1 MWGGVPPH
9 VTQRNSACCLAL
21 LGTGPCWQQGR
32 TLCSTS
38 WRGAHCLYRTA
49 PNTCWTACTA
59 VVNDGRSTAAAR
71 GVPTV
76 ARAPAPAHL
85 LATGALGMMRQRAPT
100 RAGPSHSRARSAF
113 AMFFPCPPPQV
124 AVCSACAPVVSQ
136 PLRLVV
142 ARLDAD
148 CARRRP
154 LRDAGQPPPPAHCH
168 WPTGAA
174 VPISM
179 RAPPPTLC
187 AHVSQHLT
195 QSRRSSSHSHQ
206 SPPPTTPHTT
216 HPTPL
221 SPTSPSNSQTP
232 AMAALL
238 SRTSSSALASPT
250 ASCSCKASSTR
261 GLASVGPEAPRRHYL
276 PAAAAPAAKGPTGR
290 RGGLAAARAQAP
302 KRESRT
308 SVVDTL
314 QNMGQVRVRAYSRRA
329 CVFAGVGGPLS
340 WQSPL
345 PNLDT
350 LAADCRDHP
359 RCRHPA
365 AAAPALPATL
375 TRARRLAAA
384 LSGAGA
390 APLRFR
396 RFCAI

>member
-1 MWGGVPPH
+1 MQCRPGRAGRRQHVPPHATHCPHCVCALFCTPAVGCGHELAAGEAQRAPGLEDLRAWGGVPPH

-49 PNTCWTACTA
+49 PNTCRTACTA
-59 VVNDGRSTAAAR
+59 VVNGGRSTAAAR
-71 GVPTV
+71 GVPAV

-148 CARRRP
+148 CARGRP

-187 AHVSQHLT
+187 ARVTLTASHTIAPVLLPQSSIPSPHHTPHYTSHSSQPHLT
-195 QSRRSSSHSHQ
+195 LKLSNPSH
-206 SPPPTTPHTT
+206 
-216 HPTPL
+216 
-221 SPTSPSNSQTP
+221 
-232 AMAALL
+232 
-238 SRTSSSALASPT
+238 
-250 ASCSCKASSTR
+250 
-261 GLASVGPEAPRRHYL
+261 
-276 PAAAAPAAKGPTGR
+276 GR
-290 RGGLAAARAQAP
+290 
-302 KRESRT
+302 
-308 SVVDTL
+308 
-314 QNMGQVRVRAYSRRA
+314 
-329 CVFAGVGGPLS
+329 
-340 WQSPL
+340 SPL
-345 PNLDT
+345 PHLLLRPGVPHRQLQLQGKQHQGAGLRGARST
-350 LAADCRDHP
+350 AE
-359 RCRHPA
+359 
-365 AAAPALPATL
+365 ALPTCSSSTSSKGAHGEAG
-375 TRARRLAAA
+375 RPRRCPRP
-384 LSGAGA
+384 GAQAGE
-390 APLRFR
+390 PHLRG
-396 RFCAI
+396 